1 MCTNIA
7 GMGGV
12 ISVFK
17 SKTLRLH
24 TTRSWDFMGLTLN
37 DGEPRLAPLQW
48 AYGGDIVI
56 GIFDTGFLV
65 HTLLSLSPLL
75 HQFYSCTS
83 SCFILPHLYEA
94 SSSTQKMNPSMIR
107 GCYLMH
113 ANDAMKY
120 PPILPYPSWRVMK
133 IMLQVATLLWFCSS
147 CLISSSFDF
156 QT

>member
-1 MCTNIA
+1 
-7 GMGGV
+7 MGGV

-37 DGEPRLAPLQW
+37 DGELRLAPLQW

-56 GIFDTGFLV
+56 GVFDTGLLV

-83 SCFILPHLYEA
+83 SCFILPTSLRGFLEYIKEEPLYDPGLLFCAFHEV
-94 SSSTQKMNPSMIR
+94 SSHTTIP
-107 GCYLMH
+107 
-113 ANDAMKY
+113 
-120 PPILPYPSWRVMK
+120 
-133 IMLQVATLLWFCSS
+133 
-147 CLISSSFDF
+147 
-156 QT
+156 